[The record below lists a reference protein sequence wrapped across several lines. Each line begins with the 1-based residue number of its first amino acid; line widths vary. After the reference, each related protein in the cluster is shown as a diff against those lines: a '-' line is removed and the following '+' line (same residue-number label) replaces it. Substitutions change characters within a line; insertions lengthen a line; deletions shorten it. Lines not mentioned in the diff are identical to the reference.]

1 MNELDAAIRED
12 VTAALCEGRSRAPN
26 PEASWETLRL
36 WREALA
42 AECRRHYEAGPA
54 P

>member
-1 MNELDAAIRED
+1 MNELAAAIREG
-12 VTAALCEGRSRAPN
+12 VTGALCKARSRAPN
-26 PEASWETLRL
+26 PDAIWETLRV

-42 AECRRHYEAGPA
+42 AETHRHYEAGPA